1 MRLSK
6 LAVLTGVAAIGF
18 GLSALPAAAASK
30 HNVPAVAAAN
40 SHAAGAVSSQTRTPH
55 VVRQARAP
63 TRITVHR
70 RSFLDPGTEVLP
82 GDEKYTDYVVS
93 PSHRAMSV
101 LENTAFNRP
110 SALPGPFDLP
120 GRNNPG
126 QW

>member
-1 MRLSK
+1 MRNV
-6 LAVLTGVAAIGF
+6 AILTGVAAIAF
-18 GLSALPAAAASK
+18 GLSALPVFAAPK
-30 HNVPAVAAAN
+30 HNAPPVAAAN
-40 SHAAGAVSSQTRTPH
+40 SSAGVAASSQSRTRR

-63 TRITVHR
+63 TRITVRR

-82 GDEKYTDYVVS
+82 GDEKYTDYAVS

-101 LENTAFNRP
+101 LENTAFNRQ